1 MNKFTLTLVLLFFS
15 QIVFGQYQIGLIPRV
30 SPDKA
35 VYQKIGYTDLKV
47 NYGSPSVKNR
57 QIWGELVQYGK
68 VWRAGANNATTVEFS
83 SRITINKMPLDSGKY
98 ALFIIPKENDKWT
111 IIFNKTHKQWGAFK
125 YNEDEDALRIDII
138 PRRNSHQT
146 ENLTYSIN
154 QVGYKF
160 GSIVLN
166 WEYLEIEIPF
176 ETNYLEQFEQEVE
189 SRANKQPQHIK
200 WIVYLQGA
208 EHLLQINS
216 NDSLAISWVN
226 QAEKIMDSTSEWNEQ
241 FYPRDYIK
249 GHLYWT
255 KAKILAQ
262 NDDFKKAVEYA
273 KKVKTLENTIFYDR
287 KNEEETIDI
296 LLNYWKE
303 K

>member
-1 MNKFTLTLVLLFFS
+1 MNKYFSTLILLFIS

-35 VYQKIGYTDLKV
+35 VYQKIGYTEVNV
-47 NYGSPSVKNR
+47 NYGSPTVRNR
-57 QIWGELVQYGK
+57 QIFGDLVPYDE
-68 VWRAGANNATTVEFS
+68 VWRAGANNATTIEINDA
-83 SRITINKMPLDSGKY
+83 ITINNLQLDSGKY

-111 IIFNKTHKQWGAFK
+111 IIFNKTYKQWGAFK
-125 YNEDEDALRIDII
+125 YNEDEDALRIDIL
-138 PRRNSHQT
+138 PRRNNYQT
-146 ENLTYSIN
+146 ENLTFSIN

-189 SRANKQPQHIK
+189 TRADKQPEYIK

-216 NDSLAISWVN
+216 KQHLAMSWIN
-226 QAEKIMDSTSEWNEQ
+226 QAEKNMNSTYEWNEQ
-241 FYPRDYIK
+241 FYPKDYIK
-249 GHLYWT
+249 GHLYWI
-255 KAKILAQ
+255 KSKLFAE
-262 NDDFKKAVEYA
+262 NGNFKDAIDYA
-273 KKVKTLENTIFYDR
+273 EKVKTLENTIFYDR
-287 KNEEETIDI
+287 KNEEESIDA
-296 LLNYWKE
+296 LLNYWKG